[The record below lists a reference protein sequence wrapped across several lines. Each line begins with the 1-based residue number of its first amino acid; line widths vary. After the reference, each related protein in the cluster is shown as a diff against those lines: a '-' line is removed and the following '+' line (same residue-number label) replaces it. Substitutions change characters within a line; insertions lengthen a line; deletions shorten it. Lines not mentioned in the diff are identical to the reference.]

1 MGDFFSSLGDETSP
15 KLYEMFQLPENPASI
30 LIQEVF
36 NDDSLR
42 LFLIQPEVSSFKS
55 CSLLILPMA
64 AS

>member
-1 MGDFFSSLGDETSP
+1 MGDFFSSLGDKTSP

-42 LFLIQPEVSSFKS
+42 LFLIQPEGFKF
-55 CSLLILPMA
+55 
-64 AS
+64 